1 MTGKQITLKSMEHHT
16 ITTKIRKEK
25 NMKAEE
31 IKRFESMS
39 EEEMKEDLLC
49 SLSDCVRDIAEKV
62 GSLKRSFVLRF
73 GTEEDFDKSLNRE
86 MERAYRK
93 FKDMSEEELHIYM
106 VLSMAMNGN
115 WDGIDIMFKDGE
127 DEDA

>member
-1 MTGKQITLKSMEHHT
+1 
-16 ITTKIRKEK
+16 
-25 NMKAEE
+25 MKAEE

-39 EEEMKEDLLC
+39 EEEKKEDLLC
-49 SLSDCVRDIAEKV
+49 SLSDCVRNIAEKV

-73 GTEEDFDKSLNRE
+73 GTEEEFDKSLNRE